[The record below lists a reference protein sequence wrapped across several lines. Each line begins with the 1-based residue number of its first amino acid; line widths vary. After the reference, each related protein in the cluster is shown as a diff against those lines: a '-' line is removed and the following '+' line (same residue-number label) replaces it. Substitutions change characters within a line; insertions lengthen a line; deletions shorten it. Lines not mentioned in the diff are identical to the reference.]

1 MDFYTKSI
9 RFLSRRRGNNKQK
22 TSFNFQVTEKVLAV
36 GVGGEGLSFNPQ
48 ESLPTSRTDHV
59 KGNGPCLG
67 SCLRKQS
74 NAALPTKPHAHTNT
88 TLWKSS
94 AVLFQVF
101 VLHSRVVMTDRE
113 SMTLSRVRQR
123 SRHIHSTSCLPIN
136 RAPKTGTVPK
146 ETPPNTGIL
155 TSHCNEFGIHYV
167 TYKRKEIYYQITTYL
182 WIFQT
187 F

>member
-9 RFLSRRRGNNKQK
+9 RFLSRRRENNKQK

-48 ESLPTSRTDHV
+48 QSLPTSLADHV
-59 KGNGPCLG
+59 KGNGPCLV

-74 NAALPTKPHAHTNT
+74 NTALSTKPHEHTNT

-101 VLHSRVVMTDRE
+101 ILHSRVVMTDQE
-113 SMTLSRVRQR
+113 GMTLPRVRQR
-123 SRHIHSTSCLPIN
+123 SWHIRSASCLPIK

-146 ETPPNTGIL
+146 ETPPDTVIL
-155 TSHCNEFGIHYV
+155 TSHCNEFGIHYL
-167 TYKRKEIYYQITTYL
+167 TYKKKEVYYKITTYL